1 MAQTSKLGLELPAGS
16 DYASVTDINGN
27 MEIIDAA
34 MPIVVYSSTEPT
46 EDLVTGMI
54 WLKPVASE
62 E

>member
-1 MAQTSKLGLELPAGS
+1 MAQTTKLNLELPDGS
-16 DYASVTDINGN
+16 DYAKVSDINNN

-34 MPIVVYSSTEPT
+34 MPVIVYSSSEPST
-46 EDLVTGMI
+46 PSEGMI

>member
-27 MEIIDAA
+27 MQIIDEA
-34 MPIVVYSSTEPT
+34 MPIIVYSSSEPSSPT
-46 EDLVTGMI
+46 TGMI

-62 E
+62 G